1 MKINQE
7 TKKNILTITYAGVVL
22 FVILYFSKVIGFLA
36 SIWQLLV
43 PFIIGFAIAFV
54 LNIIIHQLE
63 NTLYKNIKK
72 NKRILSFITMF
83 LLIVLFIGLICFI
96 VGPELVHSIKMIM
109 KQAPIAYENLI
120 DFLKTNTNIM
130 NGSFTSIIDSLVSL
144 DFDLSEIFNQLIK
157 NWKPL
162 FNSGFSILT
171 NTVSSLSSFFIG
183 FVFSIYLLFSK
194 ETLSRQLK
202 TTSQALL
209 GKDKTKKIC
218 QIIKLSS
225 DTFTSFITGQ
235 CLEACILGSMFV
247 ISMSLDCDNNS
258 HQ

>member
-83 LLIVLFIGLICFI
+83 LLIVLFYWSYLFYCRSRTYSFY
-96 VGPELVHSIKMIM
+96 
-109 KQAPIAYENLI
+109 QNDYE
-120 DFLKTNTNIM
+120 
-130 NGSFTSIIDSLVSL
+130 TSSYSL
-144 DFDLSEIFNQLIK
+144 
-157 NWKPL
+157 
-162 FNSGFSILT
+162 
-171 NTVSSLSSFFIG
+171 
-183 FVFSIYLLFSK
+183 
-194 ETLSRQLK
+194 
-202 TTSQALL
+202 
-209 GKDKTKKIC
+209 
-218 QIIKLSS
+218 
-225 DTFTSFITGQ
+225 
-235 CLEACILGSMFV
+235 
-247 ISMSLDCDNNS
+247 
-258 HQ
+258 